1 MKIITIIALPK
12 HPNQCSVS
20 LISIGMDKTV
30 KLFDWRGAI
39 KKMEL
44 NYYFYY
50 HLSNIQHIPI
60 FVDIVFT
67 IEWKSLI
74 HSKYV
79 VFSSMLIHY
88 IPFYSFPF
96 VRLRCNMFGN
106 FNISMYAL
114 NIYLESRSKTFMFK
128 LKSENVSDMKL
139 T

>member
-50 HLSNIQHIPI
+50 HLSNIQHIQHIPI
-60 FVDIVFT
+60 FVDIIFT

-79 VFSSMLIHY
+79 VLIHY

-96 VRLRCNMFGN
+96 VRLSCNLFGN

>member
-1 MKIITIIALPK
+1 
-12 HPNQCSVS
+12 
-20 LISIGMDKTV
+20 
-30 KLFDWRGAI
+30 
-39 KKMEL
+39 MEL

-60 FVDIVFT
+60 FVDIIFA

-74 HSKYV
+74 DSEYLTI
-79 VFSSMLIHY
+79 FSSILIHY

-96 VRLRCNMFGN
+96 VRLSCNLFGN